1 MNKEGLKTVTH
12 LFLRQFVR
20 QGFSKC
26 LMPELKNNGSQN
38 AKMIESTM
46 GINIK

>member
-1 MNKEGLKTVTH
+1 MNKEGLKTVTY

-26 LMPELKNNGSQN
+26 LMTELKNNAPKTQR
-38 AKMIESTM
+38 
-46 GINIK
+46 